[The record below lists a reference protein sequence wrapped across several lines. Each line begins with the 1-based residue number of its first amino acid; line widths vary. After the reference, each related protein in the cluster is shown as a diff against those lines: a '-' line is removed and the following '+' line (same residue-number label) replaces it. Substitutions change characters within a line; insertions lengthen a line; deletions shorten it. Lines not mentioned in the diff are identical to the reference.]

1 MPASFHGLRD
11 ALDVPWNQ
19 MKPVF
24 LVRLATLVI
33 VAVPLFAEGPQSPS
47 VADVSKPRSD
57 EGRRA
62 GATEVWTD
70 HLKLTIDRSEPAIG
84 PGRRVSLI
92 LEIEPAPRMHV
103 YAPGADNYRIV
114 TLTVKE
120 QRFVRLAPVQYPA
133 SEIYLFEP
141 LDERIPVY
149 QKRFKLSQEV
159 TLDAGPEA
167 RAALRGKPSLTF
179 TGTLDYQACDDKIC
193 FNPVSIPL
201 SWTLALQPDPTQRPS
216 RAPVPR

>member
-1 MPASFHGLRD
+1 
-11 ALDVPWNQ
+11 

-24 LVRLATLVI
+24 LVRLATLLI
-33 VAVPLFAEGPQSPS
+33 VAVPLFAAGPQSPT

-57 EGRRA
+57 EGRRV
-62 GATEVWTD
+62 GATAVWTD
-70 HLKLTIDRSEPAIG
+70 HLKLTISRSEPAIG

-92 LEIEPAPRMHV
+92 LEIAPAPRMHV
-103 YAPGADNYRIV
+103 YAPGADNYRII
-114 TLTVKE
+114 TLTVKQ

-141 LDERIPVY
+141 LNERIPVY
-149 QKRFKLSQEV
+149 QKPFKLSQDV
-159 TLDAGPEA
+159 TLDARPEA
-167 RAALRGKPSLTF
+167 QAAFRGKPSLTL
-179 TGTLDYQACDDKIC
+179 TGTLDYQACDDTIC

-216 RAPVPR
+216 RAPVAR